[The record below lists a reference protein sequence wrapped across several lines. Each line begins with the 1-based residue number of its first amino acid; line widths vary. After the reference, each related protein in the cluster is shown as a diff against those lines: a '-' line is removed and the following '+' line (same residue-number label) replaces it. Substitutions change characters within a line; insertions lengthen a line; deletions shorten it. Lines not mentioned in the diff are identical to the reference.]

1 MFFIEYGTRLQSV
14 SDSTTGAVVRTYGVN
29 RFNGGT
35 LQVTETQ
42 TIAGSSNSVTHAL
55 VNVEI
60 VSNTQYR
67 LRIEFSSTLGSS
79 SFVTGSIRGYGVGD
93 VFPTIT
99 FAEGTAGE

>member
-1 MFFIEYGTRLQSV
+1 MQYGTRLQSV

-35 LQVTETQ
+35 LQVTETNA
-42 TIAGSSNSVTHAL
+42 IAGSSNSITHAL

-67 LRIEFSSTLGSS
+67 LRIEFSSTLGAS
-79 SFVTGSIRGYGVGD
+79 SFATGLINGFAVGD
-93 VFPTIT
+93 AFPTIT